1 MLSFCPVCPVCAH
14 THGNNFTSFYTTSDA
29 PIQSSLLWQTLA
41 RSLAHLSVH
50 LYRQYIGTCIRLTSH
65 DAHRR
70 NTSYT
75 HIHVV
80 GKVYMYMHSDNV
92 LLVLLL
98 YLSHICIIIHSH
110 ETSIHGG
117 LVQVTDRTGTAL
129 QGLSTR
135 PCDGGAPGLA
145 CITPER
151 RVVDVSGLSPSLG
164 WARPRFTVCHGCC
177 SKARVAR
184 HSVAGRCYV
193 TAPYLTCMYVPPTL
207 FLPAW
212 ASRLPAWGLLILPLP
227 IASHDCGPGGMFA
240 CHSFISRV
248 WAPFL

>member
-1 MLSFCPVCPVCAH
+1 
-14 THGNNFTSFYTTSDA
+14 
-29 PIQSSLLWQTLA
+29 
-41 RSLAHLSVH
+41 
-50 LYRQYIGTCIRLTSH
+50 
-65 DAHRR
+65 
-70 NTSYT
+70 
-75 HIHVV
+75 
-80 GKVYMYMHSDNV
+80 MYMHSDNV

-98 YLSHICIIIHSH
+98 YLSHICIITHSH

-227 IASHDCGPGGMFA
+227 IASHDYGSGGMFA

>member
-1 MLSFCPVCPVCAH
+1 M
-14 THGNNFTSFYTTSDA
+14 
-29 PIQSSLLWQTLA
+29 
-41 RSLAHLSVH
+41 
-50 LYRQYIGTCIRLTSH
+50 
-65 DAHRR
+65 
-70 NTSYT
+70 
-75 HIHVV
+75 
-80 GKVYMYMHSDNV
+80 
-92 LLVLLL
+92 
-98 YLSHICIIIHSH
+98 
-110 ETSIHGG
+110 
-117 LVQVTDRTGTAL
+117 TDRTGTAL

-151 RVVDVSGLSPSLG
+151 RVVDVSGLSLALG

-193 TAPYLTCMYVPPTL
+193 TFNTYMYVRTSYAFFACLGLPPG
-207 FLPAW
+207 
-212 ASRLPAWGLLILPLP
+212 RLGPLLILPLP
-227 IASHDCGPGGMFA
+227 IASHYYGPGGVFA

>member
-1 MLSFCPVCPVCAH
+1 M
-14 THGNNFTSFYTTSDA
+14 
-29 PIQSSLLWQTLA
+29 
-41 RSLAHLSVH
+41 
-50 LYRQYIGTCIRLTSH
+50 
-65 DAHRR
+65 
-70 NTSYT
+70 
-75 HIHVV
+75 
-80 GKVYMYMHSDNV
+80 
-92 LLVLLL
+92 
-98 YLSHICIIIHSH
+98 
-110 ETSIHGG
+110 
-117 LVQVTDRTGTAL
+117 TDRTGTAL

-193 TAPYLTCMYVPPTL
+193 TAPYLHVCTYLLRC

-212 ASRLPAWGLLILPLP
+212 ASRLPAWGLFNSSSTNCVPLLRPRGHVCLPLV
-227 IASHDCGPGGMFA
+227 HFA
-240 CHSFISRV
+240 CLGPILIKRKKRSWCLIALRSATANSSFPHTRTHYERNPPRV
-248 WAPFL
+248 SMDSLQALCSLFSLSFLPSGQQKNYPETLTDDYL